1 VTIRAIRREGFMR
14 KAVLVL
20 VVACITLAATGCTI
34 QFIPPAGPAPLRYR
48 DEIFTDVTKTS
59 DITYGTAVDT
69 TGTTVDLK
77 LDVYQPSG
85 DKVDARP
92 AIIWVHGGSFATG
105 NVDKTSPE
113 LVDESNVF
121 SEKGYVNFS
130 IDYRL
135 DPVGCSAAAPTANCV
150 TAIFNAWH
158 DAQAAVRFVRMN
170 ASTYGVDPNR
180 IAIGGTSAGAI
191 VALDVGYGS
200 ENIGT
205 GESNLGVSSAVGAA
219 VSLSGACIGPTIDKN
234 DAPAL
239 LFHGTAD
246 TTVPY
251 AWAQNTVKA
260 AQAVGLPVFLTS
272 WQGAGHVPYVQH
284 RQEILDQTTNFLY
297 AELDLDHAAR

>member
-1 VTIRAIRREGFMR
+1 VTIRADPQEGNMC
-14 KAVLVL
+14 KAVLV
-20 VVACITLAATGCTI
+20 VAIACITLTAAGCTI
-34 QFIPPAGPAPLRYR
+34 QFVPPAGPAPLRYR
-48 DEIFTDVTKTS
+48 DQIFTDVTKTS
-59 DITYGTAVDT
+59 DITYGTAVDS
-69 TGTTVDLK
+69 TGTTEDLK
-77 LDVYQPSG
+77 LDVYQPTG
-85 DKVDARP
+85 DRVDERP

-135 DPVGCSAAAPTANCV
+135 DPVGCSAAAPTSNCV

-158 DAQAAVRFVRMN
+158 DAQAAVRFVRKN
-170 ASTYGVDPNR
+170 ASSYGVDPNR

-191 VALDVGYGS
+191 VALDVGYGR
-200 ENIGT
+200 EDIGT

-234 DAPAL
+234 DSPAL

-251 AWAQNTVKA
+251 AWAQNTVKN
-260 AQAVGLPVFLTS
+260 AQAVGLLALLTS
-272 WQGAGHVPYVQH
+272 WPGDGHVPYTKH

-297 AELDLDHAAR
+297 AELDLAHAAR